1 MYQWLLGALGALLA
15 AAARRAAPL
24 PASPPRKRPHRSI
37 QSPLQDP
44 DQTQAKKRK
53 SGYAICKPKERVEE
67 VSAVVNFP
75 AEAANKHW
83 KALVSN
89 VAPSAESAEETQST
103 ASDDLSNRPAG
114 CAQDIEMLQVD
125 KMPCG
130 TSAHLNKEALSL
142 SHKTIPCLSTSRN
155 GKHQIKPTLEDA
167 LTLRPP
173 IRERTML
180 ESTTLESGKMGRPF
194 CTAEEDVQRGEKEKY
209 KQLLKLVKEKY
220 PRSCPIP
227 QSTNFCNAQAY
238 SKEPVMTASRLEEQ
252 RRGEDVYQCMTL
264 KNNMKCA
271 DACGPQWSQKS
282 DMIRYYTPAENSHEQ
297 GRPVKQASAGRQR
310 GAEISEE
317 VSFRLHLAPV
327 LSRKSSALDVE
338 EKKFPSSEKRVE
350 GLSPLTE
357 TMEREVTAAFNEG
370 EPDEIMSS
378 AFKLK
383 VTREDIHT
391 LRNLHWLNDEIINFY
406 MNLLVERNKKEGYP
420 ALYAFSTFFY
430 PKLIS
435 GGYKAVRRWTRG
447 VDLFKQDLILVPIHL
462 RVHWA
467 LVVIDVRR
475 KSIKYFDS
483 VGQKGDKIC
492 ETLFQYL
499 QEESKEKRNL
509 ELSFSEWILHSMES
523 HEIPQQLNG
532 SDCGVFMCKY
542 ADYVSRDKPITFT
555 QNNMPYFRR
564 KMVWEIIHQQLL

>member
-1 MYQWLLGALGALLA
+1 
-15 AAARRAAPL
+15 
-24 PASPPRKRPHRSI
+24 
-37 QSPLQDP
+37 
-44 DQTQAKKRK
+44 
-53 SGYAICKPKERVEE
+53 
-67 VSAVVNFP
+67 
-75 AEAANKHW
+75 
-83 KALVSN
+83 
-89 VAPSAESAEETQST
+89 
-103 ASDDLSNRPAG
+103 
-114 CAQDIEMLQVD
+114 
-125 KMPCG
+125 
-130 TSAHLNKEALSL
+130 
-142 SHKTIPCLSTSRN
+142 STSGN
-155 GKHQIKPTLEDA
+155 GKHQVKAALEDT

-173 IRERTML
+173 IREHVML
-180 ESTTLESGKMGRPF
+180 EATSSESGKMGRPF

-220 PRSCPIP
+220 PRGCPTP

-238 SKEPVMTASRLEEQ
+238 SKEPVMPASLWEE
-252 RRGEDVYQCMTL
+252 RGQGEAHYPYMTL
-264 KNNMKCA
+264 KNGEYLCYSCLFILQVALNK
-271 DACGPQWSQKS
+271 QSVLLS
-282 DMIRYYTPAENSHEQ
+282 LEAEGSHE
-297 GRPVKQASAGRQR
+297 RRRLVKQASAGRQR
-310 GAEISEE
+310 GSEISDE

-327 LSRKSSALDVE
+327 SSRNSSTVDVE
-338 EKKFPSSEKRVE
+338 EKKFPGSEKRTE
-350 GLSPLTE
+350 GLSLLTE
-357 TMEREVTAAFNEG
+357 AMEREIIAAFDEG

-406 MNLLVERNKKEGYP
+406 MNLLVERSKKEGYP

-435 GGYKAVRRWTRG
+435 GGYKAVRRWTRD

-462 RVHWA
+462 RVHWS

-475 KSIKYFDS
+475 KSIRYFDS

-492 ETLFQYL
+492 GTIFQYL

-509 ELSFSEWILHSMES
+509 ELSFSEWVLHSMEP

-542 ADYVSRDKPITFT
+542 ADYISRDKPITFT
-555 QNNMPYFRR
+555 QSNMPYFRR
-564 KMVWEIIHQQLL
+564 RMVWEILHQQLL